1 MHKNT
6 LISSFR
12 IARLQFQH
20 TYTFG
25 SFLFYEHPVIGY
37 LKKGSAQF
45 LYQGK
50 KFYAWK
56 GDLIYIAKG
65 TTYYSI
71 WSGSPE
77 IEFYSIEYSF
87 FSPYSYFDY
96 RFQIVKNYPATLPD
110 QIYESYQSNLYLS
123 VSALYRMLSD
133 LYARMEETAAYPAV
147 QPAID
152 YLEEHFAEPVT
163 IDELSRL
170 CHCSSSGFFK
180 LFKTATGVT
189 PITYKHNIMIQHALD
204 LLAHTDL
211 TIEEISAKTGFCSSN
226 YFRRI
231 FFNIT
236 QKNPKEVRKNQ

>member
-6 LISSFR
+6 LISSFH
-12 IARLQFQH
+12 IARVQFQH

-50 KFYAWK
+50 KFYARK

-123 VSALYRMLSD
+123 VSALYRMRSD
-133 LYARMEETAAYPAV
+133 LYARMEKTAASPAV

-163 IDELSRL
+163 IDGLSRL

-236 QKNPKEVRKNQ
+236 QKTPKEVRKNQ

>member
-50 KFYAWK
+50 KFYARK

-110 QIYESYQSNLYLS
+110 QIYESYQNNLYLS

-236 QKNPKEVRKNQ
+236 QKTPKEVRKNQ

>member
-6 LISSFR
+6 LISSFE
-12 IARLQFQH
+12 ITRLQFQH

-25 SFLFYEHPVIGY
+25 SVLFYEHPVIGY

-50 KFYAWK
+50 KFYAQE

-65 TTYYSI
+65 TKYYSI

-96 RFQIVKNYPATLPD
+96 RFQIVKNYPAALPD
-110 QIYESYQSNLYLS
+110 QIYEAYQRNLYLS
-123 VSALYRMLSD
+123 VSALYCMLSD
-133 LYARMEETAAYPAV
+133 LYARMEKTVASPAV

-152 YLEEHFAEPVT
+152 YLEEHFAEPIT

-170 CHCSSSGFFK
+170 CHSSSSGFFK
-180 LFKTATGVT
+180 LFKAATGVT

-204 LLAHTDL
+204 LLTHTDL

-231 FFNIT
+231 FYNIT
-236 QKNPKEVRKNQ
+236 QKTPKEVRKNR

>member
-1 MHKNT
+1 MHTNT
-6 LISSFR
+6 LISSFE

-25 SFLFYEHPVIGY
+25 SILFYEHPVIGY

-50 KFYAWK
+50 KFYAQE

-133 LYARMEETAAYPAV
+133 LYARMEKTAASPAV

-180 LFKTATGVT
+180 LFKTSTGVT

-204 LLAHTDL
+204 LLAHTNL

-236 QKNPKEVRKNQ
+236 QKTPKEVRKNQ